1 MLRYT
6 ILDII
11 INNNDNISQQT
22 LECFIEAIVEDPK
35 IDIIKEIIQEI
46 GEVGDIQHRIIL
58 RYDNEFIPVI
68 KNINSMTPIIPLTEI
83 PQNWHQ
89 YRCIGFDLAH
99 DDDIQNN
106 VNTDYNFC
114 VSETFHLKEQIEN
127 LIKI

>member
-22 LECFIEAIVEDPK
+22 LECFIKAIVEDPK

-68 KNINSMTPIIPLTEI
+68 KNIIGDFNLT
-83 PQNWHQ
+83 
-89 YRCIGFDLAH
+89 
-99 DDDIQNN
+99 NN
-106 VNTDYNFC
+106 
-114 VSETFHLKEQIEN
+114 
-127 LIKI
+127 IKS

>member
-22 LECFIEAIVEDPK
+22 LEYFIEAIVEDPK

-58 RYDNEFIPVI
+58 RYENEFIPAI
-68 KNINSMTPIIPLTEI
+68 KNIIADFNLT
-83 PQNWHQ
+83 
-89 YRCIGFDLAH
+89 
-99 DDDIQNN
+99 NN
-106 VNTDYNFC
+106 
-114 VSETFHLKEQIEN
+114 
-127 LIKI
+127 IKS